1 MNAINKQ
8 MAYEY
13 MALIYASREERK
25 KASEEIEYSSY
36 HYKMDDWYFNCATE
50 YREALGISA
59 YFNGNPVTDEDIIN
73 KINDLNLSKTQ
84 EIALKKIKR
93 NPAFIR
99 LMGEAALAQKNQ
111 LQQLLGSSFSVYSGV
126 TIASDNINEPPRQVP
141 KSTLQIAKEFD
152 SYYEKLDSLLENG
165 AISEEQYNNFET
177 QLDYINNYFTSISRG
192 EQIRFRKVS
201 NKEME
206 KLQEIADEKGISYD
220 EMAYMNMIEQ
230 QETMEYDVEE
240 FSSIK
245 SR

>member
-1 MNAINKQ
+1 MG
-8 MAYEY
+8 E
-13 MALIYASREERK
+13 
-25 KASEEIEYSSY
+25 
-36 HYKMDDWYFNCATE
+36 T
-50 YREALGISA
+50 ALG
-59 YFNGNPVTDEDIIN
+59 
-73 KINDLNLSKTQ
+73 
-84 EIALKKIKR
+84 
-93 NPAFIR
+93 
-99 LMGEAALAQKNQ
+99 QKNQ